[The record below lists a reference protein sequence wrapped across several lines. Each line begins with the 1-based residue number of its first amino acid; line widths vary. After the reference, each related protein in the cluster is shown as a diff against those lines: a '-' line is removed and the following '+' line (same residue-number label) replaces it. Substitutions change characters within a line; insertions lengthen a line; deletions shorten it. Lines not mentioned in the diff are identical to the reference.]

1 MNLRTLFLAAAA
13 ASPLPSAAQS
23 IITVTSDSGA
33 SNVMDACV
41 LRDAITYANSGVPT
55 GGCGAATTIAAGSHA
70 SAPNYNPGN
79 VIELPPQSTITLT
92 AVDDLDRLVGLPVVS
107 SPLIVY
113 GNGSTIRR
121 DTTFDCVIDG
131 QQTPGEIGLFY
142 NDSNLE
148 LHSLTL
154 EGGCADAS
162 LGGNGKGGAIYNAG
176 QLLLEAVT
184 LRGNQAYF
192 DGGGLHSAGYVAG
205 AGKVVMS
212 RVLIDANSARIGGGV
227 YLEGGT
233 ASMVARDVA
242 FVDNSADQYFAGG
255 GLMASVGTQAE
266 LVNATFARNAAGSGS
281 ALQADGVV
289 TLSFT
294 TIAESDTLSGS
305 GAALQVSP
313 NGPLQVLTVRNTL
326 LAGNVGGV
334 GNCQFHTGNVV
345 DAVANLSSD
354 ASCNGFA
361 LQDVAVTIGAF
372 VDSGGYA
379 STYPLLPA
387 SPAVDAVTACT
398 DTHDDPVTTDQRGAA
413 RPQGAACDIG
423 AFELPDR
430 VFENGFEIIAN

>member
-1 MNLRTLFLAAAA
+1 MSFRILFLAAVA
-13 ASPLPSAAQS
+13 ASPLPCAAQA
-23 IITVTSDSGA
+23 IIVTSDSGA

-55 GGCGAATTIAAGSHA
+55 GGCGVASTAAAGA
-70 SAPNYNPGN
+70 DANTPNYNPGT
-79 VIELPPQSTITLT
+79 VIELPQQSTITLT

-107 SPLIVY
+107 SPLIIY

-121 DTTFDCVIDG
+121 SSTFDCVIDG
-131 QQTPGEIGLFY
+131 EQTPGEIGLFY
-142 NDSNLE
+142 NQSNLE
-148 LHSLTL
+148 LHALTL

-162 LGGNGKGGAIYNAG
+162 QGVNGKGGAIYNAG

-192 DGGGLHSAGYVAG
+192 GGGGLHSAGYVAG

-212 RVLIDANSARIGGGV
+212 RVLVDSNASRIGGGV
-227 YLEGGT
+227 HLEGST
-233 ASMVARDVA
+233 ASLVARDVA
-242 FVDNSADQYFAGG
+242 FVDNSADQNFMGG
-255 GLMASVGTQAE
+255 GLMVSVGTQAE
-266 LVNATFARNAAGSGS
+266 LVNATFARNVAGSGS
-281 ALQADGVV
+281 ALQADGFV
-289 TLSFT
+289 TLSFA
-294 TIAESDTLSGS
+294 TIAESLSLSGS

-313 NGPLQVLTVRNTL
+313 GGPLQVLTVRNSL

-334 GNCQFHTGNVV
+334 GNCQFYTGNVV

-354 ASCNGFA
+354 ASCSGFA
-361 LQDVAVTIGAF
+361 LQDVAVTLGAF
-372 VDSGGYA
+372 VDRGGYA
-379 STYPLLPA
+379 STYPLLPS